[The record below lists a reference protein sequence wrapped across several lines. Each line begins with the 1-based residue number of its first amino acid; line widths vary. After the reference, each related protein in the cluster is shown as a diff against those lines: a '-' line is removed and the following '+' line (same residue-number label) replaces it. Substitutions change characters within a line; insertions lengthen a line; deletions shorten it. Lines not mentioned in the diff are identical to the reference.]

1 MALSVAPVNNPTFL
15 GVQAPTGVPTIGG
28 VITATPGSNGFATLA
43 HPAAASATTDGTG
56 GTGGTTTGGTTSTGT
71 LSPAEINAALAQL
84 VAQQQTEQNQYDA
97 AKTSNAG
104 SDAQQAANEQLD
116 VQNNTG
122 ARANAIQN
130 AEQAA
135 ASGNQGLKAVLASLG
150 ALGGTGQIL
159 AGRAVADSANNNI
172 GSADSTYTTNAQKIA
187 EANDAYLTAK
197 GQRDQALDTAL
208 QTDKQSTANSIYQDI
223 INKAENIGDTAT
235 ANTYLG
241 KLAGSETPITPINAA
256 QVLYQGANT
265 AAYAPS
271 SSVNVTSAPTQAGT
285 AASQSAAQ
293 NAVTPVNSALYVNK
307 TT

>member
-1 MALSVAPVNNPTFL
+1 MMPSVP
-15 GVQAPTGVPTIGG
+15 GVAQAPGAVQVQGSG
-28 VITATPGSNGFATLA
+28 TPALTLVSA
-43 HPAAASATTDGTG
+43 PKAAAPAPAQTPAS
-56 GTGGTTTGGTTSTGT
+56 TGGTTSGGSSSSSAGAT
-71 LSPAEINAALAQL
+71 LSPAEINAVLAQL
-84 VAQQQTEQNQYDA
+84 AAQQQTEQNQFNA
-97 AKTSNAG
+97 ATATNAA
-104 SDAQQAANEQLD
+104 SDAQQAANEQSD

-122 ARANAIQN
+122 ARANAVQN

-172 GSADSTYTTNAQKIA
+172 GSADSTYQTNAEKIA
-187 EANDAYLTAK
+187 QANDAYLSAK
-197 GQRDQALDTAL
+197 SLRDQALSTAL
-208 QTDKQSTANSIYQDI
+208 ATDKQGTANSLYQDLV
-223 INKAENIGDTAT
+223 NKAQNIGDVKT

-241 KLAGSETPITPINAA
+241 KIIGTEAPVTPISAPQAIYN
-256 QVLYQGANT
+256 GADT
-265 AAYAPS
+265 AAYAPP

-285 AASQSAAQ
+285 GASQTAAQ